1 MARSMITRPAS
12 RPSALPGMTVL
23 EIMVVLA
30 IIGGLMF
37 IARSGFRRISR
48 ADLTENANELA
59 GFLQRTSNLAIER
72 GEMHRI
78 VLDLEKQVYAVEVCQ
93 GATAI
98 ARNEAVRGDPEEAER
113 QLERAKQRMGQMPAE
128 AFASGDPEEGARR
141 AGAIAG
147 HHVQDRTCGLVTGG
161 MSGDSSGKA
170 WTRALRA
177 ERGIKFKEIWVQH
190 LDESVKDKGQVA
202 IYFFPMGTAEKAV
215 IELTDG
221 SDTFSILVSGL
232 TARVELRDSAL
243 SNVDDHM
250 LRNVMGDKDKAR
262 EGEE

>member
-1 MARSMITRPAS
+1 
-12 RPSALPGMTVL
+12 MTVL

-30 IIGGLMF
+30 IIGGLVF
-37 IARSGFRRISR
+37 IARTGFRRISK
-48 ADLTENANELA
+48 ADLVENANELRV
-59 GFLQRTSNLAIER
+59 FLTRASNLAIER
-72 GEMHRI
+72 GEMHRV

-98 ARNEAVRGDPEEAER
+98 ARNEAVRADPEETKR

-161 MSGDSSGKA
+161 MSGDSQGKQ
-170 WTRALRA
+170 WTRALFA
-177 ERGIKFKEIWVQH
+177 DRGIKFKEVWVQH
-190 LDESVKDKGQVA
+190 LDDSVKDKGQVA

-215 IELTDG
+215 IEMTDG
-221 SDTFSILVSGL
+221 SDTFAITVSGL
-232 TARVELRDSAL
+232 TARVELRDSPLA
-243 SNVDDHM
+243 NVDDHM
-250 LRNVMGDKDKAR
+250 LRNVMGEKDKAR
-262 EGEE
+262 ESDE